1 MADCDPDSSRF
12 VFLNHAAVSAVDIP
26 RLSVRIQERPELE
39 AGREEPGMNIE
50 IRDRALEARI
60 QRQIQATGSGSV
72 EEVLLR
78 LLETQEEQDRWLLEN
93 REANDA
99 KIRRGTEQLDRG
111 EGIPDDRLDAYLAEL
126 KSKPE

>member
-1 MADCDPDSSRF
+1 
-12 VFLNHAAVSAVDIP
+12 
-26 RLSVRIQERPELE
+26 
-39 AGREEPGMNIE
+39 MNIE

-60 QRQIQATGSGSV
+60 QKQMQASGSGSV

-93 REANDA
+93 REGNNAR
-99 KIRRGTEQLDRG
+99 IRRGIGQLDRG
-111 EGIPDDRLDAYLAEL
+111 EGIPEDRVDAYLSEL